1 MSTAVTTAVLCASNH
16 PGRGTIADAIGAPD
30 RRTMLEAATTAAA
43 HPFISELPEGYDTP
57 VGDGGVI
64 LSPSQR
70 LRLSV
75 ARILA
80 TDPPALLLD
89 DPTAY
94 LDAAS
99 EAAVLPGLEAVFRGR
114 NVVVLDASPAV
125 TAAARAAAEHAGQPS
140 GPGAVRCPTP
150 APAAA
155 SALRPDPALPHLH
168 ELIDDHAMAPLLG
181 AALEPGAVPDVRVHS
196 VRYKPRD
203 NVVVQYSVQT
213 AHGWSTAVAY
223 ACAGVGLEPKR
234 DRRRNRRLA
243 ARVQGRTPAREPLAY
258 LPEVSA
264 LVQWMPLDIRLPLLC
279 HTGAELGDRLARHGL
294 ESRGEEPELLRYWP
308 RRRAVLRLGA
318 HVLKLYRDPVDFA
331 DAARGLRASS
341 TLRKVHTA
349 AFEGV
354 VRTKRTTVQAHLPG
368 HSPSLRV
375 RSSDVAGHLL
385 AGLHADAAPRL
396 ARTTPESLLAKSVAR
411 AAALA
416 QLLPELREELDALI
430 EELAARVPSNLPLV
444 TSHGNFHAGQLLE
457 GPTGLCLIDLD
468 RLCLAA
474 PAHDLASYAAHVA
487 FGREGEME
495 TVTATLDSLLAGYG
509 RWPEALEWFLA
520 NSLLRRTAVPF
531 RLQDEH
537 WPDAVATLVA
547 SARQVLQ

>member
-1 MSTAVTTAVLCASNH
+1 M
-16 PGRGTIADAIGAPD
+16 
-30 RRTMLEAATTAAA
+30 
-43 HPFISELPEGYDTP
+43 
-57 VGDGGVI
+57 
-64 LSPSQR
+64 
-70 LRLSV
+70 
-75 ARILA
+75 
-80 TDPPALLLD
+80 
-89 DPTAY
+89 
-94 LDAAS
+94 
-99 EAAVLPGLEAVFRGR
+99 
-114 NVVVLDASPAV
+114 
-125 TAAARAAAEHAGQPS
+125 
-140 GPGAVRCPTP
+140 
-150 APAAA
+150 
-155 SALRPDPALPHLH
+155 
-168 ELIDDHAMAPLLG
+168 
-181 AALEPGAVPDVRVHS
+181 
-196 VRYKPRD
+196 RYKPRD

-213 AHGWSTAVAY
+213 ARGWSTAVAY

-243 ARVQGRTPAREPLAY
+243 ARVHGRTPAREPLAY

-264 LVQWMPLDIRLPLLC
+264 LVQWMPLDVRLPLLS
-279 HTGAELGDRLARHGL
+279 HTGAELGARLARHGL
-294 ESRGEEPELLRYWP
+294 ESSGEEPELLRYWP
-308 RRRAVLRLGA
+308 RRRAVLRVGA
-318 HVLKLYRDPVDFA
+318 HVLKLYRDPADFA

-349 AFEGV
+349 AFEAV

-411 AAALA
+411 AGALA
-416 QLLPELREELDALI
+416 ELLPELREELDALI

-457 GPTGLCLIDLD
+457 GPTGLCLVDLD